1 MATRLTRLAIDLAR
15 LVTPLAALFTAL
27 REGSETLRALD
38 VRLLAPRF
46 ADDFFFA
53 GAERLED
60 ARLGAPRFAEARF
73 GALFRAED
81 FFALDLRA
89 AFFRV
94 PLLRADDLRA
104 DDLRGAAFFPLDFF
118 LEPPRDDF
126 LAAAMIRAPII
137 EVQLHTIATSA
148 HKQ

>member
-1 MATRLTRLAIDLAR
+1 M
-15 LVTPLAALFTAL
+15 
-27 REGSETLRALD
+27 RALD

-94 PLLRADDLRA
+94 PPLRADDLRADDLRA